1 MRSKRDLDAVD
12 SSQSEE
18 YITEADSLNMDT
30 LEDDKELV
38 LQSIAELAESGLG
51 ILHQLPGQIQRLYLV
66 TGGIFRFGDSGVT
79 RLS

>member
-12 SSQSEE
+12 SLQSEE

-66 TGGIFRFGDSGVT
+66 TGGVFHLGDSGVT

>member
-12 SSQSEE
+12 NLQTEE

-30 LEDDKELV
+30 FEDDKELV

-51 ILHQLPGQIQRLYLV
+51 ILHRLPGQVQRLYLV
-66 TGGIFRFGDSGVT
+66 PGGVFRLGDSGVT